1 MRIFISWSGEP
12 SRSIARAI
20 RDWLRVVVQHSDPW
34 MSDQE
39 ITSGARWND
48 LLAEAL
54 EQSDFGLVCVT
65 RKNQSAPWLM
75 FESGA
80 LAKHLKTAR
89 LVPLCIDLAPSEI
102 TSPLQSFQART
113 LDREGIYRL
122 VQDLSALAKQPV
134 PRESVDMLFEAMW
147 PKLEPKIA
155 AANNS
160 EGSPERPKRSTEDM
174 LVELVTR
181 MRDIE
186 RSLESER
193 KGIDTHDIAHLADIA
208 TVLNEASRRMSHLE
222 DTAYILNRAADTLTR
237 YRGEGDALSG

>member
-12 SRSIARAI
+12 SRSIARAV

-39 ITSGARWND
+39 IASGVRWND
-48 LLAEAL
+48 SLADAL

-65 RKNQSAPWLM
+65 RKNQSSPWLM

-89 LVPLCIDLAPSEI
+89 LVPLCIDLSPSEI
-102 TSPLQSFQART
+102 TSPLQVFQART
-113 LDREGIYRL
+113 LDRNGIHRL

-147 PKLEPKIA
+147 PKLEPAIA
-155 AANNS
+155 AAKNS
-160 EGSPERPKRSTEDM
+160 EGSLERPKRSPEDM
-174 LVELVTR
+174 LIELVTR

-186 RSLESER
+186 RSLASER
-193 KGIDTHDIAHLADIA
+193 KGIDAHDIAHLADI
-208 TVLNEASRRMSHLE
+208 TNVFNEASQRMRHLE
-222 DTAYILNRAADTLTR
+222 DTAYILKEAADTFMR
-237 YRGEGDALSG
+237 YRGNGAP